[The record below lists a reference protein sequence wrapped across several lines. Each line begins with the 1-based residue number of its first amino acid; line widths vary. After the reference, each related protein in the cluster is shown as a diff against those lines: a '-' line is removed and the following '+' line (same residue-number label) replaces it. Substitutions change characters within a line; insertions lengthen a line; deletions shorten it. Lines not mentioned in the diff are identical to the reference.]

1 MRKHMAKVTLV
12 FTVLTVIV
20 IGLYDAFA
28 LATGGYE
35 ATISCLL
42 YTYSKQ
48 QPVIPFVF
56 GFFAGHLF
64 FPNKEARG
72 DHKPEVK

>member
-1 MRKHMAKVTLV
+1 MRATMKKITMV
-12 FTVLTVIV
+12 FTVLTVIA
-20 IGLYDAFA
+20 IALYDTFA

-48 QPVIPFVF
+48 QPIIPFVF
-56 GFFAGHLF
+56 GVFAGHLF

-72 DHKPEVK
+72 DLNK

>member
-1 MRKHMAKVTLV
+1 VKETMKKATLI

-20 IGLYDAFA
+20 IALYDVFA

-35 ATISCLL
+35 ATISCLI

-48 QPVIPFVF
+48 QPIIPFVF
-56 GFFAGHLF
+56 GVFAGHLF

-72 DHKPEVK
+72 EHK